1 VEAWLAGTMTADGHF
16 DLHDVHGAVLTGTWA
31 ASTVSSGL
39 GGSVNGTITVGGR
52 IWHFTVG
59 PAKKPAGLYRPLR
72 KSRAAKE
79 KSAGS
84 CGPTAARPG
93 SSPCTASP
101 PQRPRSTPRPVPRPW
116 TTVVH
121 AEPIDGFTR
130 KGDF

>member
-1 VEAWLAGTMTADGHF
+1 
-16 DLHDVHGAVLTGTWA
+16 
-31 ASTVSSGL
+31 
-39 GGSVNGTITVGGR
+39 VGGR

-59 PAKKPAGLYRPLR
+59 PAKKPAGLYRATP
-72 KSRAAKE
+72 KVKGGKG

-101 PQRPRSTPRPVPRPW
+101 PQRPALDTTTGTATVDG
-116 TTVVH
+116 TVVH
-121 AEPIDGFTR
+121 AEPIDGFTG